1 MRLLVGLNGDNLC
14 YLFLH
19 IFIIFVDINNGDY
32 MYYINSF
39 FVYSV
44 LGFIM
49 ESTLYKIFS
58 IDNYSGFLSGPITP
72 IYGVGVLIILFIN
85 KYLIEKINTNH
96 FFKLI
101 ISFFNFA
108 ILLSL
113 IEALGGY
120 LLKSLFDIE
129 LWNYTNKKYNIGSY
143 MCLELSFIWGLFSLL
158 FIYVIRPFMDKII
171 KKIPRKF
178 SYIFIILFI
187 IDIFYSVIFK
197 Y

>member
-1 MRLLVGLNGDNLC
+1 
-14 YLFLH
+14 
-19 IFIIFVDINNGDY
+19 
-32 MYYINSF
+32 
-39 FVYSV
+39 
-44 LGFIM
+44 M

-101 ISFFNFA
+101 ISFFTFA

-158 FIYVIRPFMDKII
+158 FIYVISPFMDKII